1 VGLYLFALVLDGLVG
16 LCILAQMITSSE
28 TFDGLTITTY
38 ENHKIYVEMQR
49 PITTEV
55 LLSRLATIRGID
67 QNRRSAGTTGHDPRL
82 VHDAPE
88 ASGHRDNWKDG

>member
-38 ENHKIYVEMQR
+38 ENHEIYIECAK
-49 PITTEV
+49 PITTEI
-55 LLSRLATIRGID
+55 LLSRLAAIRGVD
-67 QNRRSAGTTGHDPRL
+67 KDKRSTGTVGHDPRL

-88 ASGHRDNWKDG
+88 ASGHRDNWKKG